1 MMQQYLAVKAEYAD
15 AFLFFRLGDFYELF
29 FEDAETAAKEL
40 EITLTSRDGG
50 AGRIPMCGVP
60 FHAVHTYIEKLIAK
74 GHKVAIC
81 EQVEN
86 PAMTKG
92 VIKREV
98 VRVVT
103 PGTVMEERM
112 LVERENNF
120 LVVVATLPGALAI
133 AAADLSTG
141 ECHVTELTET
151 TYAFLDEVASFQP
164 KEVVVDVV
172 LTQNEELMRQLQ
184 QRVPSLITPFTADLP
199 PEQELQEKLSKQYP
213 QMDEIATSSVLIKV
227 LGILYLYLQR
237 TQKRSLHHLQRLH
250 RYDASQYM
258 MLDDAARRNLELT
271 ATLAEGKRRGSLLW
285 LLDQTATTM
294 GSRLLKKWLDK
305 PLLDVKEIEQRQQ
318 GVEAFLQDFLLLDE
332 VRDHLKQV
340 YDLERL
346 AARVSYG
353 TANARDLNALKR
365 SLYIIPSLK
374 ACLVHSTCA
383 RLQQLGSEMDLCP
396 DILQSIERAIVDE
409 PPLSVKEGGIIR
421 AGYHAELDR
430 FQDIQKNGKNWISQL
445 EQREREATGIKSLK
459 IGYNR
464 VFGYYIEVSKSNL
477 RLLAEGRYQRK
488 QTLANAERFV
498 TLELKE
504 REQLILTAAEK
515 SIELEYELF
524 TKVREAVS
532 AEVQRMQTLA
542 ERVAELDVLHA
553 LATLARQ
560 HQYVKPL
567 VHQQDYLRIEAGR
580 HPVLEAVTQTE
591 YIANDISLNAQDRQI
606 LLITGP
612 NMAGKSTYM
621 RQVALITILAQI
633 GSFVPAKRAEISLVD
648 RIFTRIGA
656 ADDLIGGQSTFMVE
670 MAETCHALQ
679 AATRRSFLLLDEIGR
694 GTSTYDGMAL
704 AHAIVEYIHDHIG
717 AKTLFSTHY
726 HELTELEE
734 ELPRLVNVHAQ
745 CIEKGGKVVFLHRII
760 PGGADRS
767 YGIYVAELA
776 GLPQPVIK
784 RAKVL
789 LADLEGRNL
798 SIQAAFASHEA
809 MKGQL
814 SLFAPTSTQR
824 QVVIRE
830 TGPSPEEKQ
839 VLQAI
844 RSCDLFNQTP
854 LATLQWLLELK
865 QKLT

>member
-1 MMQQYLAVKAEYAD
+1 MMQQYLTVKAEYPD

-50 AGRIPMCGVP
+50 TERIPMCGVP

-74 GHKVAIC
+74 GYKVAIC
-81 EQVEN
+81 EQVGD
-86 PAMTKG
+86 PAATKG

-103 PGTVMEERM
+103 PGTVMEESM
-112 LVERENNF
+112 LVERENHF
-120 LVVVATLPGALAI
+120 LVVIATAQRAFAI
-133 AAADLSTG
+133 AAVDLSTG
-141 ECHVTELTET
+141 ESHVTELAGT
-151 TYAFLDEVASFQP
+151 TYAVLDEVASFQP

-172 LTQNEELMRQLQ
+172 LTRNEEWMEQLR
-184 QRVPSLITPFTADLP
+184 QRVKAPLTSFMLDLP
-199 PEQELQEKLSKQYP
+199 PEQELKEKLRKAYP
-213 QMDEIATSSVLIKV
+213 QVDEPGTSSVFRKV
-227 LGILYLYLQR
+227 LGILYLYLEG

-294 GSRLLKKWLDK
+294 GSRLLKQWLDK
-305 PLLDVKEIEQRQQ
+305 PLLDIQEIEQRQK
-318 GVEAFLQDFLLLDE
+318 GIAAFLQDFLLLDE

-346 AARVSYG
+346 AARISYG

-365 SLYIIPSLK
+365 SLHILPSLQ
-374 ACLVHSTCA
+374 ACLARAACA
-383 RLQQLGSEMDLCP
+383 RLQQLGGEIDLCP
-396 DILQSIERAIVDE
+396 DILQLIERAIVEE

-421 AGYHAELDR
+421 GGYHAELDR
-430 FQDIQKNGKNWISQL
+430 CTDVQKNGKNWIAQL
-445 EQREREATGIKSLK
+445 EQQERASTGIKSLK

-464 VFGYYIEVSKSNL
+464 VFGYYIEVSKANL
-477 RLLAEGRYQRK
+477 RLLAEGRYERK

-498 TLELKE
+498 TPELKE
-504 REQLILTAAEK
+504 REQLILTATEK

-524 TKVREAVS
+524 TKVREQIS
-532 AEVQRMQTLA
+532 AQVQRMQALA
-542 ERVAELDVLHA
+542 RRVAELDVLHA
-553 LATLARQ
+553 LAMLARQ
-560 HQYVKPL
+560 YQYVKPL
-567 VHQQDYLRIEAGR
+567 LHQQAHLLIEAGR

-591 YIANDISLNAQDRQI
+591 YIANDIFLNSKERQI

-621 RQVALITILAQI
+621 RQAALITILAQM

-679 AATRRSFLLLDEIGR
+679 AATPRSFILLDEIGR

-704 AHAIVEYIHDHIG
+704 AHAIVEYIHDQIG

-798 SIQAAFASHEA
+798 SIQAALASHA
-809 MKGQL
+809 ATKGQL
-814 SLFAPTSTQR
+814 SLFQSTATQR

-854 LATLQWLLELK
+854 LATMQWLLELK